1 MSLPLQDAV
10 RTSILSR
17 KWRYM
22 WASLPQ
28 LVFDDKFCRESI
40 RNQKNKLVMT
50 IYQVLLLHHGPTLRF
65 TLSLSGLEGCSEIDQ
80 LVLFVS
86 NNGIQE
92 FNLHIR
98 KGEPYKLPSSL
109 FSCLQLKDLTLHSC
123 MFKPPPEK
131 FKGTFSCKKY
141 LRVEL
146 VEDFCQDRKYNSFT
160 ELRGFVVI
168 KDLGYSIDFKEC
180 IMLCEYK
187 LSMNIPSNFNN

>member
-1 MSLPLQDAV
+1 MKILCGLTSDIITYLPNNVKETILMSLPLQDVV

-22 WASLPQ
+22 WARLPQ

-40 RNQKNKLVMT
+40 RNEKNKLVIT
-50 IYQVLLLHHGPTLRF
+50 IYQVLLLHRGPILRF

-86 NNGIQE
+86 NNDIQE

-123 MFKPPPEK
+123 MFKPSPEK
-131 FKGTFSCKKY
+131 FKGFRSLLRLELCKVAITANIFSSLISSCP
-141 LRVEL
+141 LLEEL
-146 VEDFCQDRKYNSFT
+146 TLAVA
-160 ELRGFVVI
+160 V
-168 KDLGYSIDFKEC
+168 
-180 IMLCEYK
+180 
-187 LSMNIPSNFNN
+187 